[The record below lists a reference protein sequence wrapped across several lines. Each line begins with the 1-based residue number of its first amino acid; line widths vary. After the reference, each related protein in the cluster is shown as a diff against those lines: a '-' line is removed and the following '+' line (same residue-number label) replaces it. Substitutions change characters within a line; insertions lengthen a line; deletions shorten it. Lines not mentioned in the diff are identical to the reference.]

1 MKSNGILFAALISNF
16 AFIRSYAAREPENLI
31 GLKAE
36 MKATM
41 NHGFVTHVLDF
52 PGAFF
57 IYSEQ
62 IIRWMED
69 QGFRLWIWSVVK
81 GLQLVTK
88 TM

>member
-52 PGAFF
+52 PGAFL
-57 IYSEQ
+57 STLS
-62 IIRWMED
+62 
-69 QGFRLWIWSVVK
+69 RLFAGW
-81 GLQLVTK
+81 K
-88 TM
+88 TRVFDFGSGRL